1 MAVDK
6 FLKLNHT
13 TGGEEEVALLDSSA
27 GVGSAGRG
35 VALDSNGKLA
45 LNMMPTGVGPE
56 LNSMIAFENLAA
68 GDFVNLFDAS
78 GTTKARK
85 ADATD
90 GGKRAHGFVK
100 VSATAGQSVD
110 VYFDGANNSLTG
122 LTGGT
127 RYFLSAATPGAATAT
142 TPATAGNLVQYLGTA
157 LATTTI
163 AFRPTD
169 GVVVA

>member
-1 MAVDK
+1 MDE
-6 FLKLNHT
+6 T
-13 TGGEEEVALLDSSA
+13 PLLDSSA

-35 VALDSNGKLA
+35 VALDATGKLA

-56 LNSMIAFENLAA
+56 LNSLVAYENLTA
-68 GDFVNLFDAS
+68 GDFVNVFNDA
-78 GTTKARK
+78 GTPKARK

-100 VSATAGQSVD
+100 ASPTAGQSVD
-110 VYFDGANNSLTG
+110 VYFDGANSSLSG
-122 LTGGT
+122 LTPGS
-127 RYFLSAATPGAATAT
+127 RYFLSAATAGGIT
-142 TPATAGNLVQYLGTA
+142 TTPPATAGNLVQYLGTA
-157 LATTTI
+157 LASNTI